1 MPITAARVEVRPDA
15 HHDRSARRGL
25 DSPGRDLEFITLQ
38 EAYRSRGGLVS
49 GESLARRMSDAG
61 KVGYVDLARRIVG
74 GQVFSFQW
82 HHDFWLPLFQF
93 HPEDLV
99 PLEAPRRVTRLL
111 RDVLDGWAV
120 AHWYVTPAQAL
131 DGRSPL
137 ALLDADL
144 PAVLAAAQAERQARC
159 P

>member
-1 MPITAARVEVRPDA
+1 MPIAATRLDVRPES

-25 DSPGRDLEFITLQ
+25 DSPGRDPQFITLQ

-49 GESLARRMSDAG
+49 GESLARRMSTAG
-61 KVGYVDLARRIVG
+61 TGGYVDLARCIVSG
-74 GQVFSFQW
+74 HVFSFQW
-82 HHDFWLPLFQF
+82 QHDFWLPLFQF

-99 PLEAPRRVTRLL
+99 PLDAPRRVTRLL
-111 RDVLDGWAV
+111 REVLDGWAM
-120 AHWYVTPAQAL
+120 ARWYVTPAQAL

-144 PAVLAAAQAERQARC
+144 PAVLAAAQAERQARR